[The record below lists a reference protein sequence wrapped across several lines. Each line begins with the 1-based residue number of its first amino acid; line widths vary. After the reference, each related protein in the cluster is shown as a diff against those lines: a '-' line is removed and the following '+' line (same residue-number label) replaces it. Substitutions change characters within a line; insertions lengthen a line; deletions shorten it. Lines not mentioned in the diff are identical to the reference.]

1 LNTAAEFNLTYCAV
15 LTTFNA
21 EKTVVQALESV
32 LAQSILPAEIII
44 VDDCSSDAT
53 LKILESKFA
62 HLPNIRIIVNRV
74 NSGQSYSRNAAANL
88 ASADVIVIFDD
99 DDVSLP
105 DRAKVHLQLHQ
116 DGSNISFV
124 SSIKKY
130 SEMYQISCNNEDRK
144 LVRLEAATLLK
155 RLVFGHQSDALGKI
169 WIPASTS
176 AFDRK
181 YFLDIGGYDV
191 QMRRLEDA
199 ELVIRAAMKGCIS
212 SWSPK
217 ILVSRKST
225 HSNIKGGTI
234 EMDFE
239 KLLLMKYRDLL
250 TKSEFKRAL
259 SLINVRRAYFS
270 KDFLLLFRLTFL
282 HPSLLFGGQGRFFA
296 FTKRILHDRRQRG

>member
-1 LNTAAEFNLTYCAV
+1 MNTAAEFNLTYCAV

-21 EKTVVQALESV
+21 EKTVVQSLESV
-32 LAQSILPAEIII
+32 LAQSILPAEIIV

-53 LKILESKFA
+53 LKILESKFGR
-62 HLPNIRIIVNRV
+62 LPNIRIIVNRV

-124 SSIKKY
+124 SSIKEY
-130 SEMYQISCNNEDRK
+130 SEIYQISCNNEDRK

-181 YFLDIGGYDV
+181 YFLDVGGYDV

>member
-1 LNTAAEFNLTYCAV
+1 MNTAAEFNLTYCAV

>member
-1 LNTAAEFNLTYCAV
+1 MNTAAEFNITYCAV

-53 LKILESKFA
+53 LKILESEFGR
-62 HLPNIRIIVNRV
+62 LPNIRIIVNQV

-88 ASADVIVIFDD
+88 ASADVIIIFDD

-116 DGSNISFV
+116 DGSNISYV
-124 SSIKKY
+124 SSIKEY
-130 SEMYQISCNNEDRK
+130 SEMYQVSCNNEDRM
-144 LVRLEAATLLK
+144 LVRLEPTTLFK
-155 RLVFGHQSDALGKI
+155 RLVFGRQSDVLGKI

-176 AFDRK
+176 AIDRK
-181 YFLDIGGYDV
+181 YFLAIGGYDV

-212 SWSPK
+212 SWSSK
-217 ILVSRKST
+217 VLVNRKST
-225 HSNIKGGTI
+225 HSDIKGGAI

-239 KLLLMKYRDLL
+239 KLLLMKYQDLL

>member
-1 LNTAAEFNLTYCAV
+1 MNTAAEFNITYCAV

-53 LKILESKFA
+53 LKILESEFGR
-62 HLPNIRIIVNRV
+62 LPNIRIIVNQV

-88 ASADVIVIFDD
+88 ASADVIIIFDD

-116 DGSNISFV
+116 DGSNISYV
-124 SSIKKY
+124 SSIKEY
-130 SEMYQISCNNEDRK
+130 SEMYQVSCNNEDRM
-144 LVRLEAATLLK
+144 LVRLEPTTLFK
-155 RLVFGHQSDALGKI
+155 RLVFGRQSDVLGKI

-176 AFDRK
+176 AIDRK
-181 YFLDIGGYDV
+181 YFLAIGGYDV

-212 SWSPK
+212 SWSSK
-217 ILVSRKST
+217 VLVNRKST
-225 HSNIKGGTI
+225 HSDIKGGAI

-239 KLLLMKYRDLL
+239 KLLLMKYQDLL

-296 FTKRILHDRRQRG
+296 FTKRIMHDRRQRG

>member
-1 LNTAAEFNLTYCAV
+1 MNTAAEFNLTYCAV

-53 LKILESKFA
+53 LKILESEFGR
-62 HLPNIRIIVNRV
+62 LPNIRIIVNQV

-124 SSIKKY
+124 SSIKEY

-181 YFLDIGGYDV
+181 YFLAIGGYDT

-212 SWSPK
+212 SWSSK
-217 ILVSRKST
+217 VLVNRKST
-225 HSNIKGGTI
+225 SSDIKGGAI

-250 TKSEFKRAL
+250 SKSEFKQAL
-259 SLINVRRAYFS
+259 SLINIRRAYFS
-270 KDFLLLFRLTFL
+270 KDLLLLVRLTFL
-282 HPSLLFGGQGRFFA
+282 HPNLLFGGQGRFFA
-296 FTKRILHDRRQRG
+296 FTKRVLHDRRQRG

>member
-1 LNTAAEFNLTYCAV
+1 LNTAAEFNITYCAV

-53 LKILESKFA
+53 LKILESEFGR
-62 HLPNIRIIVNRV
+62 LPNIRIIVNQV

-88 ASADVIVIFDD
+88 ASADVIIIFDD

-116 DGSNISFV
+116 DGSNISYV
-124 SSIKKY
+124 SSIKEY
-130 SEMYQISCNNEDRK
+130 SEMYQVSCNNEDRM
-144 LVRLEAATLLK
+144 LVRLEPTTLFK
-155 RLVFGHQSDALGKI
+155 RLVFGRQSDVLGKI

-176 AFDRK
+176 AIDRK
-181 YFLDIGGYDV
+181 YFLAIGGYDV

-212 SWSPK
+212 SWSSK
-217 ILVSRKST
+217 VLVNRKST
-225 HSNIKGGTI
+225 HSDIKGGAI

-239 KLLLMKYRDLL
+239 KLLLMKYQDLL

>member
-1 LNTAAEFNLTYCAV
+1 MNTAAEFNLTYCAV

-21 EKTVVQALESV
+21 EKTVVQSLESV
-32 LAQSILPAEIII
+32 LAQSIPPAEIIV

-53 LKILESKFA
+53 LKILESKFGR
-62 HLPNIRIIVNRV
+62 LPNIRIIVNRV

-124 SSIKKY
+124 SSIKEY
-130 SEMYQISCNNEDRK
+130 SEIYQISCNNEDRK

-181 YFLDIGGYDV
+181 YFLAIGGYDV

-212 SWSPK
+212 SWSSK
-217 ILVSRKST
+217 ILVNRKST
-225 HSNIKGGTI
+225 HSSIKGGTI

-239 KLLLMKYRDLL
+239 KLLLMKYQDLL

>member
-53 LKILESKFA
+53 LKILESKFGR
-62 HLPNIRIIVNRV
+62 LPNIRIIVNRV

-116 DGSNISFV
+116 DGSNFSFV
-124 SSIKKY
+124 SSIKEY

-181 YFLDIGGYDV
+181 YFLAIGGYDV

-212 SWSPK
+212 SWSSK
-217 ILVSRKST
+217 ILVNRKST

-239 KLLLMKYRDLL
+239 KLLLMKYQDLL

-259 SLINVRRAYFS
+259 SLINVRHAYFS